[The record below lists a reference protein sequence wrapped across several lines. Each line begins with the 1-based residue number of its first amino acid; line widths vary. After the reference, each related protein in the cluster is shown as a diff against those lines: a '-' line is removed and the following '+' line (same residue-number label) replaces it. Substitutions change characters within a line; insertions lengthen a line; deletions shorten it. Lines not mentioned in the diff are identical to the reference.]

1 MIPVKKKN
9 LADNKR
15 KASRDEKEI
24 SIIMK
29 KRYALLLTGLLTLSL
44 AAGCGAK
51 TDNAGETSAPAVS
64 ESQAAESTEQTAES
78 TEQTA
83 DVQNTADQGEE
94 KTITG
99 TIDEIKDF
107 MFVITDESGAAYEF
121 SFETA
126 PEGLENVA
134 GGDTVKVT
142 YTGEI
147 SEVDP
152 FNGTVISVEKQ

>member
-1 MIPVKKKN
+1 
-9 LADNKR
+9 
-15 KASRDEKEI
+15 
-24 SIIMK
+24 MK

-64 ESQAAESTEQTAES
+64 ESQAAESTEKTAES
-78 TEQTA
+78 TEPTA

-107 MFVITDESGAAYEF
+107 MFIITDESAAAYDF
-121 SFETA
+121 TFETA

>member
-1 MIPVKKKN
+1 
-9 LADNKR
+9 
-15 KASRDEKEI
+15 
-24 SIIMK
+24 MK

-64 ESQAAESTEQTAES
+64 ESQAAESTEQTA
-78 TEQTA
+78 

-94 KTITG
+94 KTI
-99 TIDEIKDF
+99 DEIKDF
-107 MFVITDESGAAYEF
+107 MFIITDESGAAYEF

>member
-15 KASRDEKEI
+15 KTSRDEKEI

-78 TEQTA
+78 TEQ
-83 DVQNTADQGEE
+83 TADQGEE

>member
-1 MIPVKKKN
+1 
-9 LADNKR
+9 
-15 KASRDEKEI
+15 
-24 SIIMK
+24 MK

-51 TDNAGETSAPAVS
+51 TDNAGETSSPAVS
-64 ESQAAESTEQTAES
+64 ESQAAES

-107 MFVITDESGAAYEF
+107 IKF
-121 SFETA
+121 SFMIHKAFAKSHKFKA
-126 PEGLENVA
+126 PFIFYGQQMGL
-134 GGDTVKVT
+134 
-142 YTGEI
+142 
-147 SEVDP
+147 
-152 FNGTVISVEKQ
+152 KQPL

>member
-1 MIPVKKKN
+1 
-9 LADNKR
+9 
-15 KASRDEKEI
+15 
-24 SIIMK
+24 MK

-51 TDNAGETSAPAVS
+51 TDNAG
-64 ESQAAESTEQTAES
+64 ES

>member
-29 KRYALLLTGLLTLSL
+29 KRYALLLTGLLILSL

-51 TDNAGETSAPAVS
+51 IDNAGETSSPAVS
-64 ESQAAESTEQTAES
+64 ESQAAES

>member
-9 LADNKR
+9 LADNKG

-107 MFVITDESGAAYEF
+107 MFVKIGRASCRER
-121 SFETA
+121 
-126 PEGLENVA
+126 V
-134 GGDTVKVT
+134 
-142 YTGEI
+142 
-147 SEVDP
+147 
-152 FNGTVISVEKQ
+152 

>member
-1 MIPVKKKN
+1 
-9 LADNKR
+9 
-15 KASRDEKEI
+15 
-24 SIIMK
+24 MK

-44 AAGCGAK
+44 AAGCGTK

-64 ESQAAESTEQTAES
+64 ESQAAKSTEQAAES

-107 MFVITDESGAAYEF
+107 MFTITDESGAAYEF

>member
-1 MIPVKKKN
+1 
-9 LADNKR
+9 
-15 KASRDEKEI
+15 
-24 SIIMK
+24 MK

-44 AAGCGAK
+44 AAGCGTK

-64 ESQAAESTEQTAES
+64 ESQAQRVQSRQQRVQSRQQMYRTQQIREKKRRSQEQLMRSKISCLLSQMSLA
-78 TEQTA
+78 QR
-83 DVQNTADQGEE
+83 
-94 KTITG
+94 
-99 TIDEIKDF
+99 
-107 MFVITDESGAAYEF
+107 YEF

>member
-44 AAGCGAK
+44 AAGCGSK
-51 TDNAGETSAPAVS
+51 TDNAGETSSPAVS
-64 ESQAAESTEQTAES
+64 ESQAAES

>member
-1 MIPVKKKN
+1 MILVKKNN

-15 KASRDEKEI
+15 IASRDEKEI

-51 TDNAGETSAPAVS
+51 TDYAGETSSPAVS
-64 ESQAAESTEQTAES
+64 ESQAAES

-107 MFVITDESGAAYEF
+107 MFIITDESGAAYEF

-134 GGDTVKVT
+134 GGETVKVT

>member
-15 KASRDEKEI
+15 KTSRDEKEI

-64 ESQAAESTEQTAES
+64 ESQAAESTEQ
-78 TEQTA
+78 
-83 DVQNTADQGEE
+83 TADQGEE

>member
-1 MIPVKKKN
+1 
-9 LADNKR
+9 
-15 KASRDEKEI
+15 
-24 SIIMK
+24 MK
-29 KRYALLLTGLLTLSL
+29 KRYALLVTGLLTLSL

-51 TDNAGETSAPAVS
+51 TDNAGETSSPAVS

-94 KTITG
+94 KTIAG

-107 MFVITDESGAAYEF
+107 MFIITDESGAAYEF

>member
-1 MIPVKKKN
+1 
-9 LADNKR
+9 
-15 KASRDEKEI
+15 
-24 SIIMK
+24 MK

-51 TDNAGETSAPAVS
+51 TDNAGETS
-64 ESQAAESTEQTAES
+64 ESQAAES

>member
-51 TDNAGETSAPAVS
+51 TDNAGETSSSAVS
-64 ESQAAESTEQTAES
+64 ESQAAES

-107 MFVITDESGAAYEF
+107 MFIITDESGAAYEF

>member
-1 MIPVKKKN
+1 
-9 LADNKR
+9 
-15 KASRDEKEI
+15 
-24 SIIMK
+24 MK

-44 AAGCGAK
+44 AAGCGTK

-64 ESQAAESTEQTAES
+64 ESQAAKSTEQAAES

-107 MFVITDESGAAYEF
+107 MFGAAYEF

>member
-1 MIPVKKKN
+1 
-9 LADNKR
+9 
-15 KASRDEKEI
+15 
-24 SIIMK
+24 MK

-51 TDNAGETSAPAVS
+51 TDNAGETSSPAVS
-64 ESQAAESTEQTAES
+64 ESQA
-78 TEQTA
+78 A

-107 MFVITDESGAAYEF
+107 MFIITDESGAAYEF

>member
-51 TDNAGETSAPAVS
+51 TDNAGETSAPAIS
-64 ESQAAESTEQTAES
+64 ESQAAES

-107 MFVITDESGAAYEF
+107 MFIITDESGAAYEF

>member
-1 MIPVKKKN
+1 
-9 LADNKR
+9 
-15 KASRDEKEI
+15 
-24 SIIMK
+24 MK

-51 TDNAGETSAPAVS
+51 TDNAGETSSPAVS
-64 ESQAAESTEQTAES
+64 ESQAAER
-78 TEQTA
+78 
-83 DVQNTADQGEE
+83 QNTADQGEE

-107 MFVITDESGAAYEF
+107 MFIITDESGAAYEF

>member
-1 MIPVKKKN
+1 
-9 LADNKR
+9 
-15 KASRDEKEI
+15 
-24 SIIMK
+24 MK

-126 PEGLENVA
+126 P
-134 GGDTVKVT
+134 
-142 YTGEI
+142 
-147 SEVDP
+147 
-152 FNGTVISVEKQ
+152 

>member
-1 MIPVKKKN
+1 
-9 LADNKR
+9 
-15 KASRDEKEI
+15 
-24 SIIMK
+24 MK

-78 TEQTA
+78 TEQ
-83 DVQNTADQGEE
+83 TADQGEE

>member
-1 MIPVKKKN
+1 
-9 LADNKR
+9 
-15 KASRDEKEI
+15 
-24 SIIMK
+24 MK

-51 TDNAGETSAPAVS
+51 TDNAGETSSPAVS
-64 ESQAAESTEQTAES
+64 ESQAAES

-107 MFVITDESGAAYEF
+107 MFIITDESGAAYEF

-126 PEGLENVA
+126 PENVA

>member
-1 MIPVKKKN
+1 
-9 LADNKR
+9 
-15 KASRDEKEI
+15 
-24 SIIMK
+24 MK

-64 ESQAAESTEQTAES
+64 ESQAAESTEQTA
-78 TEQTA
+78 
-83 DVQNTADQGEE
+83 DVQNTADQDNGSNDQGEE

>member
-64 ESQAAESTEQTAES
+64 ESQAAEGTERTAES

-107 MFVITDESGAAYEF
+107 MFVTTDESGAAYEF

>member
-1 MIPVKKKN
+1 
-9 LADNKR
+9 
-15 KASRDEKEI
+15 
-24 SIIMK
+24 MK

-99 TIDEIKDF
+99 TIDEIIDLQVVF
-107 MFVITDESGAAYEF
+107 RDESGAAYEF

>member
-1 MIPVKKKN
+1 
-9 LADNKR
+9 
-15 KASRDEKEI
+15 
-24 SIIMK
+24 MK

-83 DVQNTADQGEE
+83 DQGEE

-107 MFVITDESGAAYEF
+107 MFIITDESGAAYEF

>member
-1 MIPVKKKN
+1 
-9 LADNKR
+9 
-15 KASRDEKEI
+15 
-24 SIIMK
+24 MK

-44 AAGCGAK
+44 AVGCGAK

-78 TEQTA
+78 TEQ
-83 DVQNTADQGEE
+83 TADQGEE

>member
-1 MIPVKKKN
+1 
-9 LADNKR
+9 
-15 KASRDEKEI
+15 
-24 SIIMK
+24 MK

-44 AAGCGAK
+44 AAGCGTK

-83 DVQNTADQGEE
+83 VQNTADQGEE

>member
-1 MIPVKKKN
+1 
-9 LADNKR
+9 
-15 KASRDEKEI
+15 
-24 SIIMK
+24 MK

-44 AAGCGAK
+44 AAGCGAT
-51 TDNAGETSAPAVS
+51 TDNAGETSAQAVS
-64 ESQAAESTEQTAES
+64 DTQAAES

-83 DVQNTADQGEE
+83 DVQNTAEPGEE

-99 TIDEIKDF
+99 TSDEIKDY
-107 MFVITDESGAAYEF
+107 MLNNTEETGAAYEF

>member
-1 MIPVKKKN
+1 
-9 LADNKR
+9 
-15 KASRDEKEI
+15 
-24 SIIMK
+24 MK

-64 ESQAAESTEQTAES
+64 ESQAAESTEQTA
-78 TEQTA
+78 
-83 DVQNTADQGEE
+83 
-94 KTITG
+94 
-99 TIDEIKDF
+99 
-107 MFVITDESGAAYEF
+107 DESGAAYEF

>member
-1 MIPVKKKN
+1 
-9 LADNKR
+9 
-15 KASRDEKEI
+15 
-24 SIIMK
+24 MK

-64 ESQAAESTEQTAES
+64 ESQAAESTEQTA
-78 TEQTA
+78 
-83 DVQNTADQGEE
+83 DVKNTADQGEE

>member
-51 TDNAGETSAPAVS
+51 TDNAGETSSPAVS
-64 ESQAAESTEQTAES
+64 ESQAAESTCLLYTSKRDAKVR
-78 TEQTA
+78 TLLLLKKKCK
-83 DVQNTADQGEE
+83 E
-94 KTITG
+94 KIVTG
-99 TIDEIKDF
+99 YAVAF
-107 MFVITDESGAAYEF
+107 SG
-121 SFETA
+121 
-126 PEGLENVA
+126 
-134 GGDTVKVT
+134 
-142 YTGEI
+142 TG
-147 SEVDP
+147 
-152 FNGTVISVEKQ
+152 